1 MSESG
6 ELPLVLLVEDDAL
19 VALVAEETLRVIGFE
34 PISVR
39 TGAEGL
45 AALNGAAPLALAVI
59 DVGLP
64 DLRGDDLAERA
75 RGLLPGLPIVVASGY
90 DDAGLIRRF
99 LDDPATTILAKP
111 YTERDLRRA
120 LARLGL

>member
-6 ELPLVLLVEDDAL
+6 ELRLVLLVEDDAL

-39 TGAEGL
+39 TGADAL
-45 AALNGAAPLALAVI
+45 LTLNGPGRLALAVI

-64 DLRGDDLAERA
+64 DLRGDDLAEQA
-75 RGLLPGLPIVVASGY
+75 RGLWPDLPIVVASGY
-90 DDAGLIRRF
+90 DDAGLGRRF
-99 LDDPATTILAKP
+99 SADPATTVLAKP

-120 LARLGL
+120 IARLGL